1 MFFSVR
7 KSRFGLFVF
16 INCKTTYIHT
26 YIHIATYIHTHVYV
40 NIVSFSFRLYLVIG
54 RFSAVTPCSTLSKF
68 LLIYLPFP
76 LLIYLSIYLSIYLF
90 RSFCLWTFLLMLFL
104 INLSHSVLHF
114 MQQFISIIHFVF
126 FFLIF
131 PITALIDIINL
142 NHIPTAFCLLFT
154 KTDFYI
160 SQVRQKDQ
168 INRILELS

>member
-1 MFFSVR
+1 MASNVIDSPHFL
-7 KSRFGLFVF
+7 KLF
-16 INCKTTYIHT
+16 INSLYGVAFK
-26 YIHIATYIHTHVYV
+26 IAKSLLH
-40 NIVSFSFRLYLVIG
+40 SFSIFSGFSQINCCFRLCLRNNYYSIQIITWEYIIAKKCPDI
-54 RFSAVTPCSTLSKF
+54 SINLSINDSLF
-68 LLIYLPFP
+68 I
-76 LLIYLSIYLSIYLF
+76 SIYLSIYLF
-90 RSFCLWTFLLMLFL
+90 ISICLWTFLLMLFL

-160 SQVRQKDQ
+160 SQVRPDQ
-168 INRILELS
+168 